1 MLDPLLLGLLV
12 AAIAIGWWLG
22 RRERRR
28 AREQPAPGVS
38 LPRDYFIGL
47 NHLLNEQ
54 PDRAIETF
62 VQALEVNS
70 DTIETH
76 IALGNLFRS
85 RGEADRAVKIH
96 QNLLARPTLTP
107 HQGGLVQLELSRD
120 FLHLGLL
127 NVLDRTPGYWTCSS
141 DVALPAGHLRW
152 LPPVRV
158 VQIARQWWAPR

>member
-28 AREQPAPGVS
+28 ARERLSPEVS

-47 NHLLNEQ
+47 NHLLNEK
-54 PDRAIETF
+54 PDQAIETF

-76 IALGNLFRS
+76 MRWVTCS
-85 RGEADRAVKIH
+85 VHAVK
-96 QNLLARPTLTP
+96 PTAP
-107 HQGGLVQLELSRD
+107 SRSIKI
-120 FLHLGLL
+120 
-127 NVLDRTPGYWTCSS
+127 YWR
-141 DVALPAGHLRW
+141 VRR
-152 LPPVRV
+152 LPPIKAVSCNWNCRG
-158 VQIARQWWAPR
+158 IS

>member
-28 AREQPAPGVS
+28 ARERLSPEVS

-54 PDRAIETF
+54 PDQAIETF

-107 HQGGLVQLELSRD
+107 YQGGLVQLELSRD
-120 FLHLGLL
+120 FLNLG
-127 NVLDRTPGYWTCSS
+127 
-141 DVALPAGHLRW
+141 
-152 LPPVRV
+152 
-158 VQIARQWWAPR
+158 